1 MFLNKSASALIC
13 RGSKM
18 VVAVVLVVA
27 ASAAIV
33 ARAEVV
39 VVVSPDNP
47 LSSLNKKQLSN
58 IFLGKSSR
66 FPGGGRAEPVNQR
79 EGTPGRREFYS
90 VFTGK
95 SSAQIKQHWSKMIF
109 TGRGQPPREVK
120 DNNELKILLA
130 ENRATIAY
138 VDTSLVDNSMKVLA
152 VK

>member
-1 MFLNKSASALIC
+1 MLLNKFTLILVRRVVKWMMATALTTTLI
-13 RGSKM
+13 
-18 VVAVVLVVA
+18 VAT
-27 ASAAIV
+27 I

-58 IFLGKSSR
+58 IFLGKSNR
-66 FPGGGRAEPVNQR
+66 FPGGGRAEPVNQQ
-79 EGTPGRREFYS
+79 EGAPGRKEFYN
-90 VFTGK
+90 VYTGK
-95 SSAQIKQHWSKMIF
+95 SPAQIKQHWSKMIF

-120 DNNELKILLA
+120 DNSELKILLA

-138 VDTSLVDNSMKVLA
+138 VDTSLVDNSMKVLV

>member
-1 MFLNKSASALIC
+1 MFLIKFHPTLIW
-13 RGSKM
+13 RGVKWVIAAVLAVM
-18 VVAVVLVVA
+18 ATVAN
-27 ASAAIV
+27 V

-79 EGTPGRREFYS
+79 EGAPGRKEFYS
-90 VFTGK
+90 VYTGK
-95 SSAQIKQHWSKMIF
+95 SPSQIKQHWSKMIF

-120 DNNELKILLA
+120 DNNELKTLLA
-130 ENRATIAY
+130 ENRGTIAY
-138 VDTSLVDNSMKVLA
+138 VDTSVVDNTMKVLA